1 MSFWDYSSV
10 AEQHFIDAGSALKL
24 TGRNLSVSSG
34 RISYIHGYNGP
45 SMTIDTACSS
55 SLVCVHIAA
64 KLLAEENL
72 HSVRIGSA
80 MLSISSEVVECLAS
94 ASMTSEHGRSRT
106 LDYQASGYGRGEA
119 TAFMSISRT
128 RKGRAI
134 IKCTAVNQDGRSAT
148 LTAPNGPSQVN
159 LLHQLYHNSTVSPL
173 QTSLHELHGTGTQL
187 GDPIEVHAL
196 ATFQSSPRI
205 RNNMSS
211 FLYIA
216 STKTI
221 FGHSEPVA
229 GCVGIDSV
237 VYQMDQRF
245 RDPLLHLT
253 RVSTHVTQAMER
265 SSRQFIPSRTHVPF
279 DLKEDESIASISAF
293 AFQGTN
299 AGIAIDSKKAR
310 TDAMKWIERV
320 KGLQRAKHWFVNKL
334 HSWIIPH
341 AYGKWENIWIVDIK
355 SVSMSAM
362 MYHQIFGK
370 ALLPGMA
377 VFRTMLNVADLS
389 YSESRDKIMFLNQA
403 VLLEPISLNQNME
416 VYIRISK
423 DNSRISVFGRAT
435 YRDDEFAKGSCEQ
448 GAEYCPRKR
457 FTPTFSF
464 ARSMSGR
471 DTISSSIGNLE
482 WNGLHEKV
490 SLPSIESMDA
500 ATHLAACREC
510 DERVDVSIPVS
521 CELINIQPSKYLS
534 TAKKL
539 GTAICDDRDN
549 VVRKRNY
556 TIKYWGENIAHIHSL
571 VSKKVKSKTRNVPI
585 VVSYLSQQEQCTSC
599 AKRSGLEKIQSYQG
613 IYQGI
618 PRMDGASF
626 VISCNPEMVSWCI
639 SMSFLTQEYIRTQ
652 LSSQQATFILPST
665 SEKGLI
671 QSQIRVAS
679 KELGLKSQVGLY
691 NPNGIGASNLL
702 TTSLK
707 IKHDQT
713 TGTFRNIHE
722 PAYMF
727 DYPSIV
733 IGGTSGIGLL
743 FCGWVAKYNHTISS
757 PVLALGRSGYVRSSS
772 SDYAHEEHTVVISSH
787 DCSSVGDNDALTFK
801 LRRLNVSKCSVFYS
815 AGVTEDTYYMT
826 SSVKSYRTTFA
837 PKYAGLKA
845 LSCIVLHDLPLMDL
859 LSTSTMS
866 IDIGNIGQ
874 ANYIAANNAM
884 EIYSKN
890 LYNSGIVSRFVR
902 FGPWR
907 NLGLLRD
914 NENTVKALSRIGLLS
929 MTPLQGLEAV
939 LNFLKSKEEC
949 TSIGIMDLKNESQTW
964 EDSLPL
970 REMQKVGG
978 NSTDVSARE
987 HSLAPIRS
995 TKNTPTDLE
1004 LLYKIIQDT
1013 LKEVLGV
1020 EHVSDDSPFFE
1031 VCFGSS
1037 QMTILVL
1044 FKLYETS
1051 LTCRLGLT
1059 LCH

>member
-10 AEQHFIDAGSALKL
+10 AEQHFIDAESALKL

-34 RISYIHGYNGP
+34 RISYMHGYNGP

-55 SLVCVHIAA
+55 SLVCVHVAA
-64 KLLAEENL
+64 KLLAEDDL

-80 MLSISSEVVECLAS
+80 MLSISSEVVGCLAS

-128 RKGRAI
+128 MKGRAI

-159 LLHQLYHNSTVSPL
+159 LLHQIYHNSTVSPL

-196 ATFQSSPRI
+196 ATFQSSSRI
-205 RNNMSS
+205 RNNMSRP
-211 FLYIA
+211 LYIA

-229 GCVGIDSV
+229 GCVGIGSV

-265 SSRQFIPSRTHVPF
+265 SSRRLIPSRMHVPF
-279 DLKEDESIASISAF
+279 DRKEDESIASISAF

-299 AGIAIDSKKAR
+299 AGIAIDSKKAKA
-310 TDAMKWIERV
+310 DAMKWIERV
-320 KGLQRAKHWFVNKL
+320 KGLQRVKHWFVNKV

-341 AYGKWENIWIVDIK
+341 GYGKRENIWIIDIK
-355 SVSMSAM
+355 SVGMSAM

-377 VFRTMLNVADLS
+377 VFSIMLNVADLS
-389 YSESRDKIMFLNQA
+389 YSESGDKMVFLNQV
-403 VLLEPISLNQNME
+403 VLLEPISLKQDME
-416 VYIRISK
+416 IYIRVSK
-423 DNSRISVFGRAT
+423 NNSNLSVFGRAT

-448 GAEYCPRKR
+448 GAEYCPQKS
-457 FTPTFSF
+457 FTPTFAL
-464 ARSMSGR
+464 ARSISGR
-471 DTISSSIGNLE
+471 GIISSSIGNLE

-510 DERVDVSIPVS
+510 DEGVDVSIPVS
-521 CELINIQPSKYLS
+521 CELINIQPSKYLR
-534 TAKKL
+534 TAKKM

-549 VVRKRNY
+549 VARKRNY
-556 TIKYWGENIAHIHSL
+556 GIEYCGANISHVHSL
-571 VSKKVKSKTRNVPI
+571 VSKQVKSKARNVPI
-585 VVSYLSQQEQCTSC
+585 VVSYLSHQEQCTSC
-599 AKRSGLEKIQSYQG
+599 AKRSGLEKFQN
-613 IYQGI
+613 YQGI

-626 VISCNPEMVSWCI
+626 VISCNPEMVSWSI

-652 LSSQQATFILPST
+652 LSSQQAIFILPST

-671 QSQIRVAS
+671 QSQIRVAA
-679 KELGLKSQVGLY
+679 KEIGLKSQVGLY
-691 NPNGIGASNLL
+691 NPNGIGVSNLL
-702 TTSLK
+702 TTSS
-707 IKHDQT
+707 IINHDKT
-713 TGTFRNIHE
+713 TGTFRNIHD

-727 DYPSIV
+727 DYPAVV

-743 FCGWVAKYNHTISS
+743 FCGWAAKYNHTVAF
-757 PVLALGRSGYVRSSS
+757 PVLALGRSGYVRGSSS
-772 SDYAHEEHTVVISSH
+772 NYANEEHTVAISSH

-801 LRRLNVSKCSVFYS
+801 LRRLNVSKCSVFNS

-826 SSVKSYRTTFA
+826 SSVKSYRKTFA

-845 LSCIVLHDLPLMDL
+845 LSSIGLHNLPLMDL

-884 EIYSKN
+884 EIYSKR
-890 LYNSGIVSRFVR
+890 LYNSGIVCRSVR

-907 NLGLLRD
+907 DLGLLLD
-914 NENTVKALSRIGLLS
+914 NENTLKALSRIGLLS

-939 LNFLKSKEEC
+939 LNFLNSKEEC
-949 TSIGIMDLKNESQTW
+949 MSIGIMDLKSKLRTW
-964 EDSLPL
+964 EASFPI
-970 REMQKVGG
+970 RELQKTG
-978 NSTDVSARE
+978 NSTDVSPRE
-987 HSLAPIRS
+987 DSLAPVKS
-995 TKNTPTDLE
+995 TKSTPTDLE
-1004 LLYKIIQDT
+1004 LVYNIIQDT

-1037 QMTILVL
+1037 
-1044 FKLYETS
+1044 
-1051 LTCRLGLT
+1051 
-1059 LCH
+1059 